1 MYSLQDMC
9 DLFLLF
15 FACCRVTIRDGEKM
29 EIGTIFEHSVI
40 LATLDACSTDLYG
53 IQSCYEIDQFL
64 LDISSIRHEKA
75 MPPEDKVGIISYH
88 L

>member
-1 MYSLQDMC
+1 MWIVLTEGMFYLHCWSMYSLQGMC

-15 FACCRVTIRDGEKM
+15 FACCRVTVRDGEKM

-40 LATLDACSTDLYG
+40 LARLDACSTDLYG
-53 IQSCYEIDQFL
+53 LSNL
-64 LDISSIRHEKA
+64 NSI
-75 MPPEDKVGIISYH
+75 M